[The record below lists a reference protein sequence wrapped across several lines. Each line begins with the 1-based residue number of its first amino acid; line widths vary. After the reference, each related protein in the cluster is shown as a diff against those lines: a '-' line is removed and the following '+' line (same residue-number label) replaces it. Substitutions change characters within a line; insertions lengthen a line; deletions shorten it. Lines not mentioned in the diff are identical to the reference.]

1 MKYISRNKLLILLF
15 EKYKSDASK
24 EDNICYM
31 NDGHLNVLIIFII

>member
-24 EDNICYM
+24 ECYM
-31 NDGHLNVLIIFII
+31 NDGHLNVLIKFII